1 MKYCLSSR
9 QTKKYLDMTDEIMV
23 ESRDYRQ
30 VSDLFIEHP
39 DKMIILDI
47 DNEMIENEDKMKVVE
62 QYGQASENFCCV
74 IYDLRYIGW
83 FKDNNIKFYY
93 GYPISSYYD
102 VEGLIA
108 LGVEYIKVMAPLTF
122 DMEVLKSKKAKF
134 RMVPNVAYDAYI
146 PRADGLCGQWVRPE
160 DVKYYEEGIYVF
172 EFEDKNL
179 DKERTLYDIY
189 AIKQKWEGNLYF
201 LFTNFNF
208 HADNKIIP
216 DDIGQVR
223 ARCRQRCMSH
233 GSCHYCDMAFKFER
247 TLRENKDWIKE
258 QIAKQKENN

>member
-1 MKYCLSSR
+1 MA
-9 QTKKYLDMTDEIMV
+9 DEILV

-47 DNEMIENEDKMKVVE
+47 DNEMIENEDKMKAVE
-62 QYGQASENFCCV
+62 QYGQASENFCCA
-74 IYDLRYIGW
+74 IYNLRYVNW

-102 VEGLIA
+102 VCGLID

-122 DMEVLKSKKAKF
+122 DMNALERYSNKVKF
-134 RMVPNVAYDAYI
+134 RMIPNVAYDAYI
-146 PRADGLCGQWVRPE
+146 PRQNGIHGQWVRPE
-160 DVKYYEEGIYVF
+160 DVKYYENGIYIF

-189 AIKQKWEGNLYF
+189 AINGKWEGNLYF
-201 LFTNFNF
+201 LITNFNH
-208 HADNKIIP
+208 HADNRIIP

-223 ARCRQRCMSH
+223 ARCRQRCMQS
-233 GSCHYCDMAFKFER
+233 GTCHYCDMAFKFER

-258 QIAKQKENN
+258 QIDRQKENN